1 VFSIFAE
8 EWGFLGVFVLISL
21 YSLVILRGMLIVFQ
35 TRDRFSA
42 CLIMGVISIITAQV
56 LVNVAMVAGLL
67 PVVGVPLP
75 FFSYGGSS
83 MVSLMMGVALIL
95 NIRMRRFLWT

>member
-1 VFSIFAE
+1 MARR
-8 EWGFLGVFVLISL
+8 GLLIL
-21 YSLVILRGMLIVFQ
+21 FQ

-42 CLIMGVISIITAQV
+42 FLIMGVVSIVTAQV
-56 LVNVAMVAGLL
+56 LVNIGMVVGLL

-83 MVSLMMGVALIL
+83 MVSLMIGVALIL